1 MPVVTTVCARVQLQA
16 GFPVCDCVFGLVGV
30 PVCARM
36 CGYSGRGPDVPPPQL
51 LTEPPLSSVL
61 P

>member
-1 MPVVTTVCARVQLQA
+1 MPVVTTLHVRVQLPA

-30 PVCARM
+30 PVCAHM
-36 CGYSGRGPDVPPPQL
+36 CGYSGRGPDVPPAQL
-51 LTEPPLSSVL
+51 LTEAPLSSVL